1 MAFFAHVVKVR
12 RVKAVNQLGLSEK
25 ARYAERDAEL
35 RQMRII
41 ATALLLCMAALFV
54 FGKYMETRY
63 DGYWGFLRAFAEAGM
78 IGGLADWFAVTALF
92 RHPLGIPIPH
102 TAIIPNNKERLGR
115 TLASFLR
122 TNFLT
127 TKVVARRVQRMD
139 VAGAMG
145 KFLSAP
151 SGGEGRMRMGA
162 SRLIGDIIAAL
173 DDERL
178 GGIAKGAIRK
188 QLDKLDIAPLLGQLL
203 TAMIR
208 ERRHIPVLDSI
219 IKWASAT
226 LEANEHLI
234 REMVEERANTIMR
247 WTGLDDRL
255 ANAIVNG
262 LNKLLHEMAEDP
274 DHPLREKGEEGLAKL
289 AHDLRNDTELQAKVA
304 HWKGQLLENPAMGKW
319 INSLWDQ
326 GRDGLLKAARNPDAA
341 LAGSFGDAL
350 IKLGSTLQAD
360 TRLKHQINR
369 FARRAI
375 VGTTENYGDNIVRLV
390 SDTVARWDA
399 STITDRVE
407 NAVGSDLQFIR
418 INGTLVGGLAG
429 IIIHSVGLWI

>member
-1 MAFFAHVVKVR
+1 VKS
-12 RVKAVNQLGLSEK
+12 VKSLGQSEK
-25 ARYAERDAEL
+25 SRYVERDSEL
-35 RQMRII
+35 RKMRII
-41 ATALLLCMAALFV
+41 ATGLLLFMAVLFV
-54 FGKYMETRY
+54 IGHQLETHWH
-63 DGYWGFLRAFAEAGM
+63 GQWGFLRAFAEAGM
-78 IGGLADWFAVTALF
+78 VGGLADWFAVTALF

-122 TNFLT
+122 SNFLT
-127 TKVVARRVQRMD
+127 TRVVARRVQRMD

-151 SGGEGRMRMGA
+151 AGGEGRMRMGA
-162 SRLIGDIIAAL
+162 SRLMGDIIASL

-178 GGIAKGAIRK
+178 GHIAKSAIRS
-188 QLDKLDIAPLLGQLL
+188 QLEKLDIAPLLGQLL
-203 TAMIR
+203 GAMIK
-208 ERRHIPVLDSI
+208 ERKHLAVLDGV
-219 IKWASAT
+219 IKWSAKT

-234 REMVEERANTIMR
+234 RQMVEERANAIMK

-255 ANAIVNG
+255 ADAIVNG
-262 LNKLLHEMAEDP
+262 LNKLLHEMATDP
-274 DHPLREKGEEGLAKL
+274 DHPLREKGEEGLASL
-289 AHDLRNDTELQAKVA
+289 AHDLQHDDALQAKVA
-304 HWKGQLLENPAMGKW
+304 HWKGQLLDNPAMAKW

-326 GRDGLLKAARNPDAA
+326 GRKSLLKATRDPDAA
-341 LAGSFGDAL
+341 LAGSFGEAL
-350 IKLGSTLQAD
+350 VKLGGSLQED
-360 TRLKHQINR
+360 EHLKLQINR

-375 VGTTENYGDNIVRLV
+375 VGTTENYGDNIVALV
-390 SDTVARWDA
+390 SDTIRGWDA

-429 IIIHSVGLWI
+429 IVIHAVGMLL

>member
-1 MAFFAHVVKVR
+1 MV
-12 RVKAVNQLGLSEK
+12 
-25 ARYAERDAEL
+25 
-35 RQMRII
+35 
-41 ATALLLCMAALFV
+41 
-54 FGKYMETRY
+54 
-63 DGYWGFLRAFAEAGM
+63 
-78 IGGLADWFAVTALF
+78 GGLADWFAVTALF

-151 SGGEGRMRMGA
+151 AGGEGRMRMGA
-162 SRLIGDIIAAL
+162 SRLLGDIIAAL

-178 GGIAKGAIRK
+178 GGVAKGAIRK

-208 ERRHIPVLDSI
+208 ERRHIPVLDGI

-234 REMVEERANTIMR
+234 RQMVEERANTIMR
-247 WTGLDDRL
+247 WTGLDDKL

-289 AHDLRNDTELQAKVA
+289 AHDLRHDKELQAKVA

-319 INSLWDQ
+319 INNLWDQ

-350 IKLGSTLQAD
+350 IKLGGRLQED
-360 TRLKHQINR
+360 SGLKLQINR

-375 VGTTENYGDNIVRLV
+375 VGTTENYGDNIVTLV

-418 INGTLVGGLAG
+418 INGTLVGGMAG
-429 IIIHSVGLWI
+429 IVIHAVGLLI

>member
-1 MAFFAHVVKVR
+1 MKQVK
-12 RVKAVNQLGLSEK
+12 NLGQSEK
-25 ARYAERDAEL
+25 ARYTARDAEL

-41 ATALLLCMAALFV
+41 ATCLLVFMAVLFV
-54 FGKYMETRY
+54 IGSRLEHAYA
-63 DGYWGFLRAFAEAGM
+63 GHWGFLRAFAEAGM

-122 TNFLT
+122 SNFLT

-162 SRLIGDIIAAL
+162 SRLMGDMLASL

-178 GGIAKGAIRK
+178 GNVAKVAIRK

-203 TAMIR
+203 AAMIK
-208 ERRHIPVLDSI
+208 ERRHLEVLDGV
-219 IKWASAT
+219 IKWASKT

-234 REMVEERANTIMR
+234 RAMVQERANTIMK

-255 ANAIVNG
+255 ADAIVNG
-262 LNKLLHEMAEDP
+262 LNKLLHDMAADS
-274 DHPLREKGEEGLAKL
+274 DHPLREKGEEGLASL
-289 AHDLRNDTELQAKVA
+289 AHDLRHDKELQAKVA
-304 HWKGQLLENPAMGKW
+304 HWKGQLLDNPAMAKW

-326 GRDGLLKAARNPDAA
+326 GRSGLLRAARSPDAA
-341 LAGSFGDAL
+341 MAGSFGDAL
-350 IKLGSTLQAD
+350 IKLGGTLQD
-360 TRLKHQINR
+360 DERLKLQINR

-375 VGTTENYGDNIVRLV
+375 VGTTANYGDNIVALV
-390 SDTVARWDA
+390 SDTIANWDA

-429 IIIHSVGLWI
+429 IVIHSVGLWI

>member
-1 MAFFAHVVKVR
+1 MKSA
-12 RVKAVNQLGLSEK
+12 NQLGQSEK
-25 ARYAERDAEL
+25 TRYAERDAEL
-35 RQMRII
+35 RQMRIV
-41 ATALLLCMAALFV
+41 ATGLLCFMVALFV
-54 FGKYMETRY
+54 AGNYMETRY
-63 DGYWGFLRAFAEAGM
+63 EGHWGFLRAFAEAGM
-78 IGGLADWFAVTALF
+78 VGGLADWFAVTALF

-145 KFLSAP
+145 RFLSTPA
-151 SGGEGRMRMGA
+151 GGEGRMRMGA
-162 SRLIGDIIAAL
+162 SRLMGDIIAAL

-178 GGIAKGAIRK
+178 GGVAKGAIRQ

-203 TAMIR
+203 TAMIK
-208 ERRHIPVLDSI
+208 ERRHVPVLDGI
-219 IKWASAT
+219 IKWSSKT

-234 REMVEERANTIMR
+234 RAMVEERANTIMR

-255 ANAIVNG
+255 ADAIVNG
-262 LNKLLHEMAEDP
+262 LTKLLHDMAADP
-274 DHPLREKGEEGLAKL
+274 DHPLREKGEEGLASL
-289 AHDLRNDTELQAKVA
+289 AHDLRHDKELQAKVA
-304 HWKGQLLENPAMGKW
+304 HWKGQLLQNPAMSKW

-326 GRDGLLKAARNPDAA
+326 GRDGLLRAARNPDAA

-350 IKLGSTLQAD
+350 IKLGGTLQEDA
-360 TRLKHQINR
+360 RLKHQINR

-375 VGTTENYGDNIVRLV
+375 VGTTENYGDNIVALV
-390 SDTVARWDA
+390 SETIARWDA

-418 INGTLVGGLAG
+418 INGTLVGGMAG
-429 IIIHSVGLWI
+429 IVIHAVGLWI